1 MISFMVVTSIIN
13 DTFVSTR
20 LCYFYITKYML
31 RIQKCTNSYKNQ
43 IELNQYV
50 AKNAYSVYITLDYM
64 FISFIVDVKLPIA
77 KGCVAVRKN
86 LVLAV
91 NPIAQNKIRT

>member
-20 LCYFYITKYML
+20 LCYFYTTKYML

-43 IELNQYV
+43 IELNQ
-50 AKNAYSVYITLDYM
+50 YSVYITLDYM

>member
-31 RIQKCTNSYKNQ
+31 RIQKCTISYKNQ
-43 IELNQYV
+43 IELNQ
-50 AKNAYSVYITLDYM
+50 YSVYITLDYM